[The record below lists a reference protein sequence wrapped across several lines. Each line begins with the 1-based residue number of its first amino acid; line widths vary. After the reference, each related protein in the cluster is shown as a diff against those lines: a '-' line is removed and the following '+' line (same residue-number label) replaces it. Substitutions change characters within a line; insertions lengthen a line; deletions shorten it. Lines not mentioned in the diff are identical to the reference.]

1 VVATVLRLRFTTTKH
16 QLQREWWRVLVLLG
30 GAVWAASLLPSAWW
44 ASRVLLGQQASVR
57 SDALAAISGVLIL
70 GWVVVPV
77 LITGLDD
84 ALDPARFASL
94 GVPVRKI
101 LPGMTVSIFL
111 TVPSLFFLVVLALL
125 ALSWRP
131 DGAKTLAVAFAWAAL
146 TLATMVLSARVSV
159 AWTARVLQSRRS
171 REAALAAILVGALVA
186 TPVAYAV
193 VSEGL
198 DTLLSV
204 DVPALLEA
212 LRWTPIGLPVA
223 AVSAAATGAWWSV
236 AWRLGAS
243 LAWILLLH
251 GVWRANVA
259 YTLVHPTYRG
269 GGARARDDAVLA
281 AAKRAE
287 GRRLGWRT
295 RPQRAVAS
303 RAGSAQRA
311 VASRAGSAQRAVA
324 SRARRYWI
332 TDPRYLSGLVSVM
345 VFPALFFTLVY
356 PIFGS
361 PIAVVVAVPVL
372 LAGTI
377 GWGRHNDVAFDSTA
391 LWLDVVSGRLG
402 REVMR
407 GRVAATL
414 AWAVPLV
421 IVAGL
426 AALGPTE
433 RWDLAPAEFG
443 AIAGVLGTSLGVSAI
458 SAVALPY
465 RAPAPGENPFSA
477 EVGSVGA
484 GFLAQVVSSI
494 SAWIVA
500 VPVTLPLVAAIRWDA
515 RIGWLGLVLG
525 LATGVGVLVV
535 STRWAGRLYD
545 RKSGRLVAAVA

>member
-1 VVATVLRLRFTTTKH
+1 MVATVLRLRLTTTRH
-16 QLQREWWRVLVLLG
+16 QLQREWWRLLVVIG
-30 GAVWAASLLPSAWW
+30 GAVWALSLLPSTWW
-44 ASRVLLGQQASVR
+44 ASRALEQQNAGVR
-57 SDALAAISGVLIL
+57 LDALTAISAIL
-70 GWVVVPV
+70 MAGWVVIPV

-84 ALDPARFASL
+84 TLDPGRFSSL
-94 GVPVRKI
+94 GIPPRSI
-101 LPGMTVSIFL
+101 MPGLTVSIFL
-111 TVPSLFFLVVLALL
+111 TVPSAFFLAVLGLL
-125 ALSWRP
+125 AMSWRP
-131 DGAKTLAVAFAWAAL
+131 NGAATLAVAFAWVAL
-146 TLATMVLSARVSV
+146 THATLILSARVSV
-159 AWTARVLQSRRS
+159 AWTARVLQSRRA
-171 REAALAAILVGALVA
+171 REAALVAILVGALVA
-186 TPVAYAV
+186 TPVAYTL

-198 DTLLSV
+198 DTLLNI

-212 LRWTPIGLPVA
+212 LRWTPVGLPVA
-223 AVSAAATGAWWSV
+223 AAGAAAAGAWWAV

-243 LAWILLLH
+243 LAWTLLLYA
-251 GVWRANVA
+251 VWRANVS

-269 GGARARDDAVLA
+269 SGARARDDAVLA
-281 AAKRAE
+281 SAKR
-287 GRRLGWRT
+287 
-295 RPQRAVAS
+295 
-303 RAGSAQRA
+303 AQRA
-311 VASRAGSAQRAVA
+311 VASRAGGAQRAVASRAGGAQRAVA
-324 SRARRYWI
+324 SRARRYWV

-345 VFPALFFTLVY
+345 VFPALFFVLVY

-361 PIAVVVAVPVL
+361 PVAVVMSIPVMV
-372 LAGTI
+372 AGTI

-414 AWAVPLV
+414 TWAVPLV
-421 IVAGL
+421 TVVGLVALGL
-426 AALGPTE
+426 AG

-443 AIAGVLGTSLGVSAI
+443 AIAGVLGTSLGVSAV

-515 RIGWLGLVLG
+515 RFGWLGLVLG
-525 LATGVGVLVV
+525 VATGVGVLVV
-535 STRWAGRLYD
+535 ATRWAGHLYD
-545 RKSGRLVAAVA
+545 RKSGRLVNAVA

>member
-1 VVATVLRLRFTTTKH
+1 MVATVLRLRFTTTKH
-16 QLQREWWRVLVLLG
+16 QLQREWWRLLVVIG
-30 GAVWAASLLPSAWW
+30 GAIWAASLLPSTWW
-44 ASRVLLGQQASVR
+44 ASRALEEQTAGVR
-57 SDALAAISGVLIL
+57 SDALAAVSGVLIL

-111 TVPSLFFLVVLALL
+111 TLPSAFFLIVLGLL

-131 DGAKTLAVAFAWAAL
+131 DGPATLAVAFAWAAL
-146 TLATMVLSARVSV
+146 THATMVLSARVSV
-159 AWTARVLQSRRS
+159 AWTARVLQSRRA
-171 REAALAAILVGALVA
+171 REAALVAILLGALVA
-186 TPVAYAV
+186 TPVAYTV

-198 DTLLSV
+198 DAVLNI

-212 LRWTPIGLPVA
+212 LRWTPVGLPVA

-243 LAWILLLH
+243 LGWVLLLH

-269 GGARARDDAVLA
+269 GGGRSRDDAVLA
-281 AAKRAE
+281 AAKRSEA
-287 GRRLGWRT
+287 GRLP
-295 RPQRAVAS
+295 RPGRAQA
-303 RAGSAQRA
+303 
-311 VASRAGSAQRAVA
+311 AVA
-324 SRARRYWI
+324 SRARRYWF
-332 TDPRYLSGLVSVM
+332 TDPRYLSGLVSTM
-345 VFPALFFTLVY
+345 VFPVLFFTLVY

-361 PIAVVVAVPVL
+361 PIAVVMSIPVL
-372 LAGTI
+372 VAGTI
-377 GWGRHNDVAFDSTA
+377 GWARHNDVAFDSTA

-414 AWAVPLV
+414 TWAVPLV
-421 IVAGL
+421 TVAGL
-426 AALGPTE
+426 TALGLAG

-500 VPVTLPLVAAIRWDA
+500 VPVTLPLVAAIRWDT

-525 LATGVGVLVV
+525 LATGVGMLVV

-545 RKSGRLVAAVA
+545 RKSGRLVTAVA

>member
-1 VVATVLRLRFTTTKH
+1 VVI
-16 QLQREWWRVLVLLG
+16 G
-30 GAVWAASLLPSAWW
+30 GAVWAASLLPSTWW
-44 ASRVLLGQQASVR
+44 ASRALEEQNGGIRV
-57 SDALAAISGVLIL
+57 DALSVISAILML

-77 LITGLDD
+77 LVTGLDD
-84 ALDPARFASL
+84 TLDPGRFSSL
-94 GVPVRKI
+94 GVAARTI
-101 LPGMTVSIFL
+101 MPGLTVSIFL
-111 TVPSLFFLVVLALL
+111 TLPSVFFLIVLGLL
-125 ALSWRP
+125 AMSWRP
-131 DGAKTLAVAFAWAAL
+131 DGPGTLAVAFAWVAL
-146 TLATMVLSARVSV
+146 THATMILSARVSV
-159 AWTARVLQSRRS
+159 AWTARVLQSRRA
-171 REAALAAILVGALVA
+171 REVALVAILLGALVA
-186 TPVAYAV
+186 TPVTYV
-193 VSEGL
+193 LVSEGL
-198 DTLLSV
+198 DTVLNI

-212 LRWTPIGLPVA
+212 LRWTPVGLPVA
-223 AVSAAATGAWWSV
+223 AVGAAATGEWWSV

-243 LAWILLLH
+243 LAWVLLLH
-251 GVWRANVA
+251 GAWRANVA
-259 YTLVHPTYRG
+259 YTLVHPTFRG

-281 AAKRAE
+281 AANRAAR
-287 GRRLGWRT
+287 GRLGRAS
-295 RPQRAVAS
+295 RPQA
-303 RAGSAQRA
+303 
-311 VASRAGSAQRAVA
+311 AVA
-324 SRARRYWI
+324 SRARRYWF

-377 GWGRHNDVAFDSTA
+377 GWARHNDVALDSTA

-414 AWAVPLV
+414 TWALPLV
-421 IVAGL
+421 VVVGL
-426 AALGPTE
+426 AALGLSG
-433 RWDLAPAEFG
+433 RWELAPAVFG

-458 SAVALPY
+458 SAVVLPY

-500 VPVTLPLVAAIRWDA
+500 IPVTLPLVAAICWDA
-515 RIGWLGLVLG
+515 RIGWLGLVFG
-525 LATGVGVLVV
+525 LATGAGVLVV

-545 RKSGRLVAAVA
+545 RKSGRLVNAVA

>member
-1 VVATVLRLRFTTTKH
+1 VVI
-16 QLQREWWRVLVLLG
+16 G
-30 GAVWAASLLPSAWW
+30 GAVWAASLLPSTWW
-44 ASRVLLGQQASVR
+44 ASRALEEQNAGVR
-57 SDALAAISGVLIL
+57 VDALAATSAILIL

-84 ALDPARFASL
+84 TLDPGRFSSL
-94 GVPVRKI
+94 GVSARSI
-101 LPGMTVSIFL
+101 MPGLTVSNFL
-111 TVPSLFFLVVLALL
+111 TLPSAFFLIVLGLL
-125 ALSWRP
+125 AMSWRV
-131 DGAKTLAVAFAWAAL
+131 DGSATLVVAFAWAAL
-146 TLATMVLSARVSV
+146 THATMVLSARVS
-159 AWTARVLQSRRS
+159 AGWAARVLQSRRS

-186 TPVAYAV
+186 TPVAYTV
-193 VSEGL
+193 ISEGL
-198 DTLLSV
+198 DTLLNI
-204 DVPALLEA
+204 DIPALLEA
-212 LRWTPIGLPVA
+212 LRWTPVALPIA
-223 AVSAAATGAWWSV
+223 AVGAAAAGEWWSV

-243 LAWILLLH
+243 LAWIVLLH
-251 GVWRANVA
+251 GAWRANVA
-259 YTLVHPTYRG
+259 YVLVHPAYHGT
-269 GGARARDDAVLA
+269 GARSRDDAVLA
-281 AAKRAE
+281 SAKRAE
-287 GRRLGWRT
+287 GGHF
-295 RPQRAVAS
+295 S
-303 RAGSAQRA
+303 RAGR
-311 VASRAGSAQRAVA
+311 AQRAVA
-324 SRARRYWI
+324 SRARRYWF
-332 TDPRYLSGLVSVM
+332 TDPRYLSGLISVM

-361 PIAVVVAVPVL
+361 PIAVVMSIPVL
-372 LAGTI
+372 VAGTI
-377 GWGRHNDVAFDSTA
+377 GWARHNDVAFDSTA

-414 AWAVPLV
+414 VWAVPLV
-421 IVAGL
+421 TVAGL
-426 AALGPTE
+426 ATLGLAG

-515 RIGWLGLVLG
+515 RIGWLGLALG

-545 RKSGRLVAAVA
+545 RKSGCLVTAVA